1 MKKHFLIIIIVLL
14 VVGCKSNKTESG
26 TNVEKLNI
34 LSAKNGYAFVDNK
47 KEGYF
52 IYKKQDNSNYEKVC
66 KLPIRNNWL
75 NDDPDL
81 KFEYIYVDDKLFLHN
96 NFNDSIT
103 RYNLNNCEKENIH
116 SPQGYRNT
124 MSTTTTTMIG
134 ADDKYLYYKKVK
146 QEDSNWHFYKIDF
159 NLERTEEI
167 NEKDIPSNL
176 NKKM

>member
-14 VVGCKSNKTESG
+14 VVGCKSNKNESG

-66 KLPIRNNWL
+66 KLSIRNNWL
-75 NDDPDL
+75 NDEPYL
-81 KFEYIYVDDKLFLHN
+81 KFEYIYIDNYLYLLN
-96 NFNDSIT
+96 NVKDNIT
-103 RYNLNNCEKENIH
+103 KYNLINCEKEKGMGI
-116 SPQGYRNT
+116 QGYHAMVSNT
-124 MSTTTTTMIG
+124 SSTMIG
-134 ADDKYLYYKKVK
+134 ADDKYIYYKKEIDEVN
-146 QEDSNWHFYKIDF
+146 NWHFYKVDL
-159 NLERTEEI
+159 NLEKSEEI
-167 NEKDIPSNL
+167 KENDIPSNL